1 MISKKDIEKDLDNM
15 TMAQIKVYVEELKGT
30 IYHMAETM
38 EMMSSSYKMVEKDLK
53 EFSGVAKKSNSSKRS
68 FTKASITAKPVVEEK
83 EEETI
88 EEEPELV
95 EEDAEEI
102 EEEDIEVDDE
112 VEVNEDGPYV
122 TVFTYTVFGNAD
134 KAIISPDGHY
144 YSVKSVEPDLFTEI
158 ETHTEYLPYYYF
170 DHVPSTVE
178 LKNAWKE
185 FCNEFDTTENGD
197 GFELK
202 TVEIVDQNKQRT
214 TLI

>member
-53 EFSGVAKKSNSSKRS
+53 EFSGVAKKSNSSKKS
-68 FTKASITAKPVVEEK
+68 FTKTSIITKPVVKEK
-83 EEETI
+83 EETI
-88 EEEPELV
+88 EESEFIEKDV
-95 EEDAEEI
+95 EENEED
-102 EEEDIEVDDE
+102 DIEVDEEE
-112 VEVNEDGPYV
+112 VTEDGPYV
-122 TVFTYTVFGNAD
+122 AVFTYTVFGDAD
-134 KAIISPDGHY
+134 KVIIAPDGHY
-144 YSVKSVEPDLFTEI
+144 YSVKSVEPDQFTEI

-170 DHVPSTVE
+170 DHTPSTVE
-178 LKNAWKE
+178 LKNAWKV
-185 FCNEFDTTENGD
+185 FCNEFDTSENGD

>member
-53 EFSGVAKKSNSSKRS
+53 EFSGVVKKSNSSKRS

-83 EEETI
+83 ETI

-95 EEDAEEI
+95 EEDVEKI
-102 EEEDIEVDDE
+102 EEEDIETDE
-112 VEVNEDGPYV
+112 EEVNKDGPYV
-122 TVFTYTVFGNAD
+122 AVFTYTVFGDAD

-185 FCNEFDTTENGD
+185 FCNEFDSYKDKNS
-197 GFELK
+197 FELK
-202 TVEIVDQNKQRT
+202 TVEIVDQNKQKT